1 MNILQNIAVDSL
13 LIRTFLVP
21 DSNSLLS
28 DFIKIPVIKIFGPD
42 PTFVQFSPFESG
54 YEITFTLTTC
64 ADLRYIADQN
74 LLVEMVAVPTVG
86 DPVQIGAE
94 EGFRLTGI
102 IPPPSP
108 DKNLYVYTF
117 KTSKPNNQPFKTRS
131 YVQ

>member
-1 MNILQNIAVDSL
+1 MNVLQNIAVDSL

-28 DFIKIPVIKIFGPD
+28 DFVKIPVYKIFGPD
-42 PTFVQFSPFESG
+42 PQFVQFSPFESG
-54 YEITFTLTTC
+54 YEITVTLTTC

-74 LLVEMVAVPTVG
+74 LLVELVGVPTIG

-94 EGFRLTGI
+94 EGFKLTGI

-108 DKNLYVYTF
+108 DKTLFVYTF
-117 KTSKPNNQPFKTRS
+117 KTQKPNNQPFKTRS
-131 YVQ
+131 YVH